1 MAFKVTE
8 IAEKTTPAKKTIAVS
23 DVKVSDLKFVDES
36 GDITEKVLA
45 ELPKGIDLVS
55 FKITVELP
63 NEDE

>member
-23 DVKVSDLKFVDES
+23 DVKINELKFIDES

-45 ELPKGIDLVS
+45 EFPKGIDLVS
-55 FKITVELP
+55 FKITVEIP